1 MKPTVQT
8 LRPARRGESQRPAAH
23 SVISSPVTDWS
34 FQPGSANLVSHGTFL
49 PGAANSAAGF
59 RGLSQAFFDAES
71 KRSYRAE
78 AGVFVAMIALAVWP
92 IAQAAHA
99 AFALLK

>member
-23 SVISSPVTDWS
+23 SIISSPVTDWS
-34 FQPGSANLVSHGTFL
+34 FQPASTNLSGHGTFL
-49 PGAANSAAGF
+49 PGTTNPAAGF
-59 RGLSQAFFDAES
+59 RSLSQAFFDAES

-92 IAQAAHA
+92 IAQAVHA
-99 AFALLK
+99 AFSLLK

>member
-34 FQPGSANLVSHGTFL
+34 FQPGSANFGGHRGLLHGT
-49 PGAANSAAGF
+49 PNPAAAF

-78 AGVFVAMIALAVWP
+78 ASAFVVIVGLAIWP
-92 IAQAAHA
+92 IAQAVHA
-99 AFALLK
+99 ALTLLK